1 MKRVW
6 QSGVLGIFPHLDTT
20 LAAVRRLEEESFRGM
35 RVISPVPRHEIF
47 EVVNPRPSPVRFYAL
62 VGGVTGTFVGLALAV
77 ITGLWMEPMAFRV
90 SGKPVVAWPAYLVI
104 GFELTVLLGTIATAL
119 GFMIHAWLPRR
130 TVRKSYDPRFTEDR
144 FGVFVPC
151 DRDRWAEAERLLKE
165 AGAEE
170 VRSEEV

>member
-20 LAAVRRLEEESFRGM
+20 LAAVRRLEEKSFRGM

-47 EVVNPRPSPVRFYAL
+47 EAVNPRPSPVRFYAL
-62 VGGVTGTFVGLALAV
+62 VGGVTGTFAGLTLAV

-90 SGKPVVAWPAYLVI
+90 GGKPVVAWPAYLVI
-104 GFELTVLLGTIATAL
+104 GFELTVLLGALATML
-119 GFMIHAWLPRR
+119 GFLIHGWLPRR

-151 DRDRWAEAERLLKE
+151 GRDRWPEAEQLLKA

>member
-6 QSGVLGIFPHLDTT
+6 QSGVLGIFAHLDTT
-20 LAAVRRLEEESFRGM
+20 LAAVRLLEGKSFQGL

-47 EVVNPRPSPVRFYAL
+47 EAVNPSPSPVRFYAL
-62 VGGVTGTFVGLALAV
+62 IGGLAGTLAGLGLAVVTGV
-77 ITGLWMEPMAFRV
+77 WMEPMAFRV
-90 SGKPVVAWPAYLVI
+90 GGKPLVAWPAYLVI
-104 GFELTVLLGTIATAL
+104 GFEMTVLLGTLGTLL

-151 DRDRWAEAERLLKE
+151 EPTRWEEAGQLLKQ